1 MATTDDA
8 HDVLVTEFCP
18 LAEEAFNK
26 AEHREIWGIEFPTNT
41 DDWTAV
47 HRGILIKFVTA
58 KPTVTEA
65 AEQLTNTLKWR
76 KQFRPLDAAYNET
89 HSHLYEPLGIITPA
103 TSDRPAVTWNL
114 YGAVDDPSTVF
125 ADLDAF
131 LRWRVGLMER
141 GIAQLDFS
149 QPERS
154 IMDQVHDYMNVSFL
168 RMNPAARKGSQ
179 AVVQVFQDYYP
190 ELLRAKYFVNIP
202 LLMMWVFKFV
212 RMRMDAKTADKFHV
226 VHNGPDLASHLGQWV
241 PKTYGGSGKPLH
253 EQSISKE
260 EIKSHAAA
268 QGKDTTEAPSSTKED
283 KEESAKPV
291 ATATDDATDTAAVG
305 AGATPGE
312 VTPAPESTQATTP
325 ADPVTAP
332 TAGDDTQ
339 ATSSEVP
346 ISSEA
351 APAAVKTEADGK

>member
-1 MATTDDA
+1 MATADDA
-8 HDVLVTEFCP
+8 HDVLVTEFYP

-41 DDWTAV
+41 GDWTAV
-47 HRGILIKFVTA
+47 HRGILAKFVTA

-89 HSHLYEPLGIITPA
+89 HSHLYEPLGVITPA

-131 LRWRVGLMER
+131 MRWRVGLMER

-149 QPERS
+149 RPERS
-154 IMDQVHDYMNVSFL
+154 TMDQVHDYMNVSFL

-226 VHNGPDLASHLGQWV
+226 VHNGPDLASQLGQWV
-241 PKTYGGSGKPLH
+241 PKDYGGSGKSLQ

-260 EIKSHAAA
+260 EIKSQAAA
-268 QGKDTTEAPSSTKED
+268 EGKDTTEAPVK
-283 KEESAKPV
+283 KEEVAEPV
-291 ATATDDATDTAAVG
+291 SSDIATGT
-305 AGATPGE
+305 AGAAAASGD
-312 VTPAPESTQATTP
+312 VTPAPESTEATTP
-325 ADPVTAP
+325 AEPVAAP
-332 TAGDDTQ
+332 TAGDATQ
-339 ATSSEVP
+339 ATSEAP
-346 ISSEA
+346 ASEA
-351 APAAVKTEADGK
+351 AAAAAKTEAVGK